1 MNTEFLAQLETKL
14 GEHSNKVQSMIAE
27 ANAKQDEKM
36 SAKFMAELNAHGQE
50 FKALQDEVTALAQ
63 KSFTTEPTKQ
73 KSIGKAFTESDSFK
87 AYASGNANRANFTFQ
102 ANTVLSG
109 KNDVIVPFDRRE
121 GIVGGPF
128 RALSILDFVPKG
140 TTTQD
145 TVRYTKEAS
154 FTGNAAETA
163 QGAQKPESDITFS
176 AVNAPVQTIPT
187 FLKIAKQVMD
197 DAPAVESYINTRLQH
212 NVRQRLD
219 SQIINGTGA
228 GSTLSGILA
237 NSTAYAGAS
246 GMANGFDYTNGAK
259 YAVIAADYQPDF
271 WFVNPTDWSAQFE
284 RIKRG
289 AGDAAY
295 VGASGAVTYVNN
307 GLQPLLWGLPV
318 VASNAVPSGTVIGGS
333 SDAMMLWMR
342 DDVQIQAFEQ
352 DENNVQLNLVT
363 IRAEMR
369 AAFTV
374 FRDDALVTLD
384 LSTLPIA

>member
-14 GEHSNKVQSMIAE
+14 GEHSSKVQSMIAE

-36 SAKFMAELNAHGQE
+36 SSKFMAELNAHGKA
-50 FKALQDEVTALAQ
+50 FKDLQDEVTALAQ
-63 KSFTTEPTKQ
+63 KSFSSAPTKPQ
-73 KSIGKAFTESDSFK
+73 SIGKAFTSSDSFK
-87 AYASGNANRANFTFQ
+87 AYASGQASRANFTFQ
-102 ANTVLSG
+102 ANTVLSS
-109 KNDVIVPFDRRE
+109 KDDVIVPFDRRE
-121 GIVGGPF
+121 GIVGGAF
-128 RALSILDFVPKG
+128 RPLSILDFVPKG

-145 TVRYTKEAS
+145 TVRYTKEAT
-154 FTGNAAETA
+154 FTGAAAETA
-163 QGAQKPESDITFS
+163 QGAQKPESSITFS

-219 SQIINGTGA
+219 SQIINGNGTGA
-228 GSTLSGILA
+228 NLSGILA

-271 WFVNPTDWSAQFE
+271 WFVNPVDWSAQFE
-284 RIKRG
+284 RVKRG
-289 AGDAAY
+289 ASDAAY
-295 VGASGAVTYVNN
+295 VGASGAITYVNN

-318 VASNAVPSGTVIGGS
+318 VASNAVPAGTVIGGS

-374 FRDDALVTLD
+374 FRNDALVTLN
-384 LSTLPIA
+384 LATLPIA